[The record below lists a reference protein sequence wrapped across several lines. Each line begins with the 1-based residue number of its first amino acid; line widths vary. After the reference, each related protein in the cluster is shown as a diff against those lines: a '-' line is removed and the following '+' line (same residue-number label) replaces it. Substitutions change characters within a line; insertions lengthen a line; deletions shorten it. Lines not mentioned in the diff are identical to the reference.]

1 MAESCRGPEDSRS
14 SVESDIRGR
23 ACGKRLEFC
32 RGWSLDAT
40 SSCRACHRA
49 DRVEEKRFRLEED
62 VAISLATVSVTR
74 VGFGIVRS
82 ERRDEES
89 DTIELED
96 PTRLIDARR

>member
-1 MAESCRGPEDSRS
+1 MRPVR
-14 SVESDIRGR
+14 VGR
-23 ACGKRLEFC
+23 VIGQIVSKKR
-32 RGWSLDAT
+32 D
-40 SSCRACHRA
+40 
-49 DRVEEKRFRLEED
+49 FRLEED

-96 PTRLIDARR
+96 PTRLIDARG